1 MVVVIFVIVV
11 CMVVVIFVIIVVFAD
26 VVIDVMTV
34 MVVVVVT
41 VVVVLDAVTDKEIN
55 VEEGAFDRRVGC
67 CDSVVIIKEKLD
79 NVFKSCNSDVK

>member
-55 VEEGAFDRRVGC
+55 VEEGAVDRRVGC
-67 CDSVVIIKEKLD
+67 CDSVVIMKEKLD
-79 NVFKSCNSDVK
+79 NVFKYSNLDVK